1 MCVKQQESVLHYML
15 TVCIHWSI
23 FAADVEGSDKQHVY
37 CGYQTSLVCTKPFKT
52 CQYTG
57 YIHST
62 AAVENDRA
70 SSSGEYV
77 CLSTKNYQL
86 AVN

>member
-23 FAADVEGSDKQHVY
+23 SAADVEESDKQHVY
-37 CGYQTSLVCTKPFKT
+37 CGYQTRFGLYKT
-52 CQYTG
+52 CQYTS

-77 CLSTKNYQL
+77 CLSTKYYQL

>member
-1 MCVKQQESVLHYML
+1 MCIVDTRL
-15 TVCIHWSI
+15 
-23 FAADVEGSDKQHVY
+23 D
-37 CGYQTSLVCTKPFKT
+37 LVCTKPFKT

-70 SSSGEYV
+70 SSPGEYV